1 MCLVPLPD
9 NCDMNGEKGSKK
21 KIFKNT
27 LVLYARMVVTMLIS
41 LYTSRIVLKAL
52 GIEDYGLYNVV
63 GGVVALFSFL
73 KTSLASATQRFMSYE
88 MGRTDDEAD
97 TNRVFCASVTTHI
110 MLAGVIFLF
119 CESLGLWFLNS
130 QVNIPEGREFA
141 ANVIYHFSV
150 VSICVSMLN
159 VPFHACVISHEDM
172 GFFAFISIL
181 DALLK
186 LGIAM
191 AVTQITSADRLIYY
205 GLLIMLITVVNQV
218 IYNIFC
224 RKAYVECHFRFMLDK
239 TMVGRIFSFS
249 SWSLLGQLAVMASNH
264 GASILVNIFYSVSAN
279 AAIGVAQQANHAI
292 SGLVA
297 NFQTAYQPQITKAYA
312 SNNYGYQNQLILQAS
327 KISFFLMF
335 IVSLPVIFNID
346 DLLNLWLETV
356 PEGASQFCV
365 FFMIASML
373 NAIGGPLWMSIFA
386 TGNIKHYQIA
396 TTAAYLSDVVIVY
409 ILFRIGFPPVTAVVV
424 KVIVNAAVIFIR
436 MFYCKKAISFFSA
449 KEFVECVLLPL
460 AICAALSVFIGY
472 VVFHFASTLLLKI
485 LASFLILVFSMAI
498 SYAIGLSKNEKK
510 AINSMVYGFIHKRNN
525 E

>member
-1 MCLVPLPD
+1 
-9 NCDMNGEKGSKK
+9 MNEGQGSKRV
-21 KIFKNT
+21 ILKNT
-27 LVLYARMVVTMLIS
+27 LVLYARMIVTMLIS

-52 GIEDYGLYNVV
+52 GIDDYGLYNVV
-63 GGVVALFSFL
+63 GGVVALFSFIR
-73 KTSLASATQRFMSYE
+73 TSLASATQRFMSYE
-88 MGRTDDEAD
+88 LGRTDSESD

-110 MLAGVIFLF
+110 MLAVIIFIF

-150 VSICVSMLN
+150 ISICISMLN
-159 VPFHACVISHEDM
+159 VPFNACVISHEDM

-191 AVTQITSADRLIYY
+191 VVARIVYADRLIYY

-218 IYNIFC
+218 IYNLFC
-224 RKAYVECHFRFMLDK
+224 RKNYNECHFRFIWDK

-249 SWSLLGQLAVMASNH
+249 SWSLLGQLAVMASNQ

-312 SNNYGYQNQLILQAS
+312 ANNYGYQNQLIFQAS

-346 DLLNLWLETV
+346 ELMEIWLDTV
-356 PEGASQFCV
+356 PDGASQFCV
-365 FFMIASML
+365 LFMIASML
-373 NAIGGPLWMSIFA
+373 NAIGGPLWMSVFA

-396 TTAAYLSDVVIVY
+396 TTIAYLSDVVVVY
-409 ILFRIGFPPVTAVVV
+409 LLFKIGFPPVTAVVV
-424 KVIVNAAVIFIR
+424 KVIVNAIVVFIR
-436 MFYCKKAISFFSA
+436 MVYCKKAISFFSA
-449 KEFVECVLLPL
+449 KKFVECVLLPL
-460 AICAALSVFIGY
+460 AVCSALSVLMGY
-472 VVFHFASTLLLKI
+472 IIFHFAQTLVLKI
-485 LASFLILVFSMAI
+485 LASIIVLLLSIAI
-498 SYAIGLSKNEKK
+498 SYAIGLNMNEKK
-510 AINSMVYGFIHKRNN
+510 AIKSMVRGFIQKTK
-525 E
+525 